1 MLKRHTSSALS
12 LPLPIILI
20 FNGMNKHLPLY
31 IIAILG
37 VITSSCTERI
47 EVELDSTYTRLVVYG
62 EITTEARAH
71 QVRLSKSADYFS
83 NQPAPPV
90 ENAVVRLNFDDQ
102 SLVLQEN
109 EPGIYETPS
118 DFFGIPGKTYSLVIN
133 SVDIDENGED
143 EEYTAESFLPAVGKL
158 DSITL
163 KYTENSFFSGWEVQ
177 VWAWD
182 PADAKNFYAF
192 KSIKNGVLQSDTLN
206 EIIVQSDDFFDG
218 NYTYGITSQF
228 LDDAKENEKALP
240 GDTITFQLDGI
251 TEDYYVFILEAQA
264 EAFGSNPLF
273 SGPPANVVS
282 NISNGA
288 IGYFTAYSLD
298 RASKVVPEIE

>member
-1 MLKRHTSSALS
+1 MRKQFYIFFVGILS
-12 LPLPIILI
+12 I
-20 FNGMNKHLPLY
+20 F
-31 IIAILG
+31 I
-37 VITSSCTERI
+37 SSCTERI
-47 EVELDSTYTRLVVYG
+47 EIELDSTYTRLVVYG
-62 EITTEARAH
+62 EITTEAKAH

-90 ENAVVRLNFDDQ
+90 ENASVRINYDDQ

-133 SVDIDENGED
+133 NVDIDEDGET
-143 EEYTAESFLPAVGKL
+143 EEYAAESFLPSVGKL

-182 PADAKNFYAF
+182 PADVKNFYAF
-192 KSIKNGVLQSDTLN
+192 KSIKNGVLQSDTLT

-218 NYTYGITSQF
+218 NYTFGITSQF
-228 LDDAKENEKALP
+228 LDDSKENEKALP

-251 TEDYYVFILEAQA
+251 TEDYFVFILEAQA

-298 RASKVVPEIE
+298 RATKIVPEIE